1 MKAPVFCCQHHS
13 GCASLSPTRRQEVR
27 QAKTMPLRNIYLIG
41 PMGAGKS
48 TIGRMLA
55 KELGLPFFDSDHEVE
70 ARSGA
75 GIPWIFDVEGE
86 EGFRQREIQVIQ
98 DLCSKKGI
106 VLATGGGAVTRL
118 ENRQQL
124 GTNGVVVF
132 LKASVAAQLARTE
145 KDKKRPLLQRPDRK
159 EVLAQL
165 LSDRAPLYSSIADIE
180 LDTELLSPKAL
191 INEIVRIVGKL
202 P

>member
-1 MKAPVFCCQHHS
+1 
-13 GCASLSPTRRQEVR
+13 
-27 QAKTMPLRNIYLIG
+27 
-41 PMGAGKS
+41 MGAGKS

-75 GIPWIFDVEGE
+75 EIPWIFDVEGE

-98 DLCSKKGI
+98 DLCSRQGI

-132 LKASVAAQLARTE
+132 LKASVAAQLVRTE
-145 KDKKRPLLQRPDRK
+145 KDKKRPLLQRSDRE
-159 EVLAQL
+159 EVLTQL
-165 LSDRAPLYSSIADIE
+165 LNERAPLYSSIADVE

-191 INEIVRIVGKL
+191 INEIIRTVGKL

>member
-1 MKAPVFCCQHHS
+1 
-13 GCASLSPTRRQEVR
+13 
-27 QAKTMPLRNIYLIG
+27 MPLRNIYLVG

-75 GIPWIFDVEGE
+75 EIPWIFDVEGE

-98 DLCSKKGI
+98 DLCSRQGI

-132 LKASVAAQLARTE
+132 LKASVAAQLVRTE
-145 KDKKRPLLQRPDRK
+145 KDKKRPLLQRSDRE
-159 EVLAQL
+159 EVLTQL
-165 LSDRAPLYSSIADIE
+165 LNERAPLYSSIADVE

-191 INEIVRIVGKL
+191 INEIIRTVGKL

>member
-1 MKAPVFCCQHHS
+1 
-13 GCASLSPTRRQEVR
+13 
-27 QAKTMPLRNIYLIG
+27 MPLRNIYLVG

-75 GIPWIFDVEGE
+75 EIPWIFDVEGE

-98 DLCSKKGI
+98 DLCSRQGI

-124 GTNGVVVF
+124 GTSGVVVF
-132 LKASVAAQLARTE
+132 LKASVAAQLVRTE
-145 KDKKRPLLQRPDRK
+145 KDKKRPLLQRPDR
-159 EVLAQL
+159 EQVLTQL
-165 LSDRAPLYSSIADIE
+165 LNERAPLYSCIADIE

-191 INEIVRIVGKL
+191 INEIIRTVGKL

>member
-1 MKAPVFCCQHHS
+1 
-13 GCASLSPTRRQEVR
+13 
-27 QAKTMPLRNIYLIG
+27 
-41 PMGAGKS
+41 MGAGKS

-132 LKASVAAQLARTE
+132 SRHPWQHSWPELRKTR
-145 KDKKRPLLQRPDRK
+145 KDPCCKGP
-159 EVLAQL
+159 
-165 LSDRAPLYSSIADIE
+165 
-180 LDTELLSPKAL
+180 
-191 INEIVRIVGKL
+191 IVRKC
-202 P
+202 

>member
-1 MKAPVFCCQHHS
+1 
-13 GCASLSPTRRQEVR
+13 
-27 QAKTMPLRNIYLIG
+27 MPLRNIYLVG

-55 KELGLPFFDSDHEVE
+55 KELGLPFFDSDQEVE

-75 GIPWIFDVEGE
+75 EIPWIFDVEGE
-86 EGFRQREIQVIQ
+86 EGFRQREIQVIR
-98 DLCSKKGI
+98 DLCSRQGI

-124 GTNGVVVF
+124 GTSGVVVF
-132 LKASVAAQLARTE
+132 LKASVAAQLIRTE
-145 KDKKRPLLQRPDRK
+145 KDKKRPLLQRPDR
-159 EVLAQL
+159 EQVLTQL

-191 INEIVRIVGKL
+191 ISEIIRTVGEL

>member
-1 MKAPVFCCQHHS
+1 
-13 GCASLSPTRRQEVR
+13 
-27 QAKTMPLRNIYLIG
+27 MPLRNIYLIG

-145 KDKKRPLLQRPDRK
+145 KDKKRPLLQRADRK
-159 EVLAQL
+159 EVLTQL
-165 LSDRAPLYSSIADIE
+165 LTDRAPLYSSIADIE
-180 LDTELLSPKAL
+180 LDTESLSPKAL

>member
-1 MKAPVFCCQHHS
+1 
-13 GCASLSPTRRQEVR
+13 
-27 QAKTMPLRNIYLIG
+27 
-41 PMGAGKS
+41 MGAGKS

-145 KDKKRPLLQRPDRK
+145 KDKKRPLLQRADRK
-159 EVLAQL
+159 EVLTQL
-165 LSDRAPLYSSIADIE
+165 LTDRAPLYSSIADIE
-180 LDTELLSPKAL
+180 LDTESLSPKAL

>member
-1 MKAPVFCCQHHS
+1 
-13 GCASLSPTRRQEVR
+13 
-27 QAKTMPLRNIYLIG
+27 
-41 PMGAGKS
+41 MGAGKS

-75 GIPWIFDVEGE
+75 EIPWIFDVEGE

-98 DLCSKKGI
+98 DLCSRQGI

-132 LKASVAAQLARTE
+132 LKASVAAQLVRTE
-145 KDKKRPLLQRPDRK
+145 KDKKRPLLQRHDRE
-159 EVLAQL
+159 EVLTQL
-165 LSDRAPLYSSIADIE
+165 LNDRAPLYSSIADVE

-191 INEIVRIVGKL
+191 INEIIRTVGKL